1 MLDLIT
7 KITHKI
13 EEQAA
18 EAGFVFRL
26 ASGYYKDVITREILL
41 AKIVKTDRILCIG
54 GGICPFSAILIH
66 QKTGAHVTVIDN
78 NQACVPKARG
88 VIDKLGINEHVE
100 VVFQDGTCD
109 SVPFENFSVI
119 HLALQVAP
127 MEAVFAQAA
136 ARAKI
141 GARLLIRR
149 PKKYLANMYC
159 PSFTK
164 ALDGQP
170 YTTHNSGNIGCTLLY
185 TKQK

>member
-1 MLDLIT
+1 MLELIT

-18 EAGFVFRL
+18 DAGFVFRL
-26 ASGYYKDVITREILL
+26 ASGYYKDVIDREIML
-41 AKIVKTDRILCIG
+41 ASIKKSDNILCIG
-54 GGICPFSAILIH
+54 GGICPFSAILLH
-66 QKTGAHVTVIDN
+66 QKTGASVTVIDN
-78 NQACVPKARG
+78 NQKCVPMARS
-88 VIDKLGINEHVE
+88 VINKLGICEHVK

-109 SVPFENFSVI
+109 SVPFEDFSVI

-136 ARAKI
+136 EKARA

-185 TKQK
+185 TKQ